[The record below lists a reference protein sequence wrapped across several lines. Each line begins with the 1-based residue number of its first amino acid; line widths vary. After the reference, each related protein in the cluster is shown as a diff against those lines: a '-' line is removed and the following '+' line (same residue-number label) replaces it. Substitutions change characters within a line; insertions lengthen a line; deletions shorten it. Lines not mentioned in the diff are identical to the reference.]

1 MNRSRAI
8 PSSAAWVAIAIAL
21 ALFNER
27 PVFAQSAPPS
37 AELQTAS
44 AQELAKK
51 LVNPLTDLVSVPL
64 QFNWINGIGPEKETR
79 SLIYFQPVVPM
90 SLNQDWNLIG
100 RWVMPY
106 LSQPMAFGGSSG
118 LSDIIAQAF
127 FSPKTSGTFTWGVGP
142 MLYLPATTDPT
153 LGYGKWSGGPV
164 VALMR
169 QKGGMTFGLLVN
181 NIWSFAGTG
190 DIERADVNMGYFQPV
205 IAHTSRNG
213 VTVTF
218 STEAL
223 ADWNAADDSD
233 RWAVP
238 VNLAVS
244 KLTRFANTPLSVQ
257 VGGGYYVAKPT
268 DGPDWQLRTTFTLLF
283 PRQR

>member
-1 MNRSRAI
+1 
-8 PSSAAWVAIAIAL
+8 VAIVTAL
-21 ALFNER
+21 AAVNQGSAY
-27 PVFAQSAPPS
+27 AQGGPPPGAEPQAPN
-37 AELQTAS
+37 

-79 SLIYFQPVVPM
+79 TLVYFQPVVPM
-90 SLNQDWNLIG
+90 SLNEDWNLIG

-106 LSQPMAFGGSSG
+106 LSQPLALGGSSG

-127 FSPKTSGTFTWGVGP
+127 FSPKNSGTFTWGAGP
-142 MLYLPATTDPT
+142 MLYMPATTDPT

-164 VALMR
+164 VAVMK
-169 QKGGMTFGLLVN
+169 QTSGGLTLGMLWN
-181 NIWSFAGTG
+181 NVWSFAEAGEM
-190 DIERADVNMGYFQPV
+190 ERADVNLGYFQPV
-205 IAHTSRNG
+205 IAYSSRGG

-218 STEAL
+218 STEAI
-223 ADWNAADDSD
+223 ADWNASDAD
-233 RWAVP
+233 RWSIP
-238 VNLAVS
+238 VNLLVS

-268 DGPDWQLRTTFTLLF
+268 HGPDWQLRTTFTLLF

>member
-1 MNRSRAI
+1 MNARAI
-8 PSSAAWVAIAIAL
+8 ASTVAWVTFVMAL
-21 ALFNER
+21 AALNQR
-27 PVFAQSAPPS
+27 PVYAQDSPVAG
-37 AELQTAS
+37 AAAATN

-90 SLNQDWNLIG
+90 SLSEDWNLIG

-118 LSDIIAQAF
+118 LGDIIAQAF

-142 MLYLPATTDPT
+142 MLYMPTTTDPT

-169 QKGGMTFGLLVN
+169 QKGGMTFGLLAN

-190 DIERADVNMGYFQPV
+190 DIDRPDVNMGYFQPV
-205 IAHTSRNG
+205 VAYSTRNG
-213 VTVTF
+213 MTVSL

-223 ADWNAADDSD
+223 ADWNADDAD

-238 VNLAVS
+238 VTVAVS
-244 KLTRFANTPLSVQ
+244 KLTRFATTPMSVQ

-268 DGPDWQLRTTFTLLF
+268 HGPDWQLRTTFTLLF